1 MAQTTPPV
9 LTIEPGES
17 PFPRTATITEKV
29 LAGKLDYITLNP
41 AERWVGNVRTDGAWR
56 WDSTNGTVT
65 ATDSL
70 N

>member
-1 MAQTTPPV
+1 MGDLGFLQTVEAMAQTTPPV

-41 AERWVGNVRTDGAWR
+41 AER
-56 WDSTNGTVT
+56 
-65 ATDSL
+65 
-70 N
+70 